1 MRFPP
6 RCLPLTTLFLSFS
19 ECPPPF
25 VITCWPVRP
34 ASPFLPP
41 SLLPLHLVFFSGFF
55 QASCHT
61 TANSWN
67 SCPTLASNKRLQE
80 GDQAADS
87 KQSHLSENEDRYFST
102 CPAGWLLTDSRQVS
116 SYKCFVICATDK
128 LFSGLLSEFKLPA
141 CWISH
146 MCRNSISLCSLSLC
160 PSHSISET
168 TFLKYL
174 TFLRANSCI
183 FLCLCNASSGASV
196 YFDFLCSSRNFFSS
210 VLPSE
215 RAPVWV
221 KFCTERLI
229 IQAVYSLTRV
239 SRLDVAARG
248 GGPSRLPWHRLI
260 VFSLIKT
267 PVLMTRH
274 VVSGGRRIRIFKC
287 R

>member
-1 MRFPP
+1 MPRINSFPDF
-6 RCLPLTTLFLSFS
+6 C
-19 ECPPPF
+19 
-25 VITCWPVRP
+25 
-34 ASPFLPP
+34 P
-41 SLLPLHLVFFSGFF
+41 SLNFQPVEFHTCAEIVFHSALSRFVRLTPSRR
-55 QASCHT
+55 QHS
-61 TANSWN
+61 
-67 SCPTLASNKRLQE
+67 SN
-80 GDQAADS
+80 
-87 KQSHLSENEDRYFST
+87 
-102 CPAGWLLTDSRQVS
+102 
-116 SYKCFVICATDK
+116 
-128 LFSGLLSEFKLPA
+128 
-141 CWISH
+141 ISH
-146 MCRNSISLCSLSLC
+146 FSARI
-160 PSHSISET
+160 PA
-168 TFLKYL
+168 F
-174 TFLRANSCI
+174 F
-183 FLCLCNASSGASV
+183 FASV
-196 YFDFLCSSRNFFSS
+196 TPAVGPVCTSTSCAPAETFS